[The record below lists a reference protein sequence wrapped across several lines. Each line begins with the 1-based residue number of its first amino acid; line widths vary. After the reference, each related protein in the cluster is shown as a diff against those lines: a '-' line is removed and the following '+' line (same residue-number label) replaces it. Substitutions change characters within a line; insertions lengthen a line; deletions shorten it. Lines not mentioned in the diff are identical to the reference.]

1 MYWDKFDSQPEP
13 GGSYATQPAHA
24 VFHAI
29 MLGVSIVDLLLQA
42 YTVHLMLR
50 VATKQ
55 LREYRY
61 FMMLYTVGGP
71 FRRWPCLVDS

>member
-1 MYWDKFDSQPEP
+1 MYWDMYDSPPEP
-13 GGSYATQPAHA
+13 GGSYATHPAHA

-29 MLGVSIVDLLLQA
+29 MLAVSIVDLLLQA
-42 YTVHLMLR
+42 YTVHLMCR

-61 FMMLYTVGGP
+61 FMMLCTVGGP
-71 FRRWPCLVDS
+71 LRVQWIQTS